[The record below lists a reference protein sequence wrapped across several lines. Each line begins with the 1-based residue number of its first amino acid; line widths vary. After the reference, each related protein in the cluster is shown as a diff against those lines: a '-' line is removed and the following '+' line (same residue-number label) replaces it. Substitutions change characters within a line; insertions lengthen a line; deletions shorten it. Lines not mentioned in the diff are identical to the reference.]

1 MTTACITLQGVS
13 WVLPSGKTL
22 FSDINEQFDSRRTGL
37 VGRNGVGKSVLARI
51 LAGWLT
57 PTHGRCTRSGHVHYL
72 AQQITPD
79 ADDSVAS
86 LAGVRPI
93 IQALERIEAGSCA
106 LEDFE
111 AVGEQWDIRQRLQ
124 QALQINGL
132 GHLEPARPANT
143 LSGGQAMR
151 VALIGATLAQ
161 ADFLIL
167 DEPGNHLDRP
177 ARQALI
183 EQLQRWPH
191 GLLVISHD
199 RALLEVMQRTVELSS
214 LGLRSYGG
222 PYSFYS
228 HSKAQEQQAARQQL
242 ERCKLERSREQHAM
256 RAQHERQERRQAQG
270 KQQGRQANQAAIVLG
285 RQKERSEGSAGRLR
299 QQHTALQT
307 QLNLRVRE
315 AAQQVDDSAVIHVQ
329 GVALN
334 QVARRRVVE
343 LDDVMLPFVPAAT
356 RRTDL
361 LLSARQRVGVI
372 GPNGCGKSTLLKV
385 LAGQLE
391 PLAGTCS
398 VTPECIYL
406 DQHLTL
412 LDPLRPVLE
421 QLQRANRKAC
431 ESELRTRLAQ
441 LGLDA
446 QKILVPSGQLSGGE
460 RLKAALACAL
470 YGDSPPQLLLLDE
483 PGNHLDLPSMQALE
497 TMLEA
502 YRGALLVVSHDDVFL
517 HNLRLTDRLLAAG
530 QGWTLIPEA
539 GYGAPSVPA

>member
-13 WVLPSGKTL
+13 CVLPDGRTL

-51 LAGWLT
+51 LAGLL
-57 PTHGRCTRSGHVHYL
+57 PPAHGRCTRTGHVHYL
-72 AQQITPD
+72 AQQITPA

-86 LAGVRPI
+86 LAGIRPI

-106 LEDFE
+106 VEDFE

-124 QALQINGL
+124 QALQVNGL
-132 GHLEPARPANT
+132 GDLEPARPAST

-151 VALIGATLAQ
+151 VALLGATLAQ

-183 EQLQRWPH
+183 EQLQCWPH
-191 GLLVISHD
+191 GLLLISHD
-199 RALLEVMQRTVELSS
+199 RALLEVMQRTVELSP

-222 PYSFYS
+222 PYSFYC
-228 HSKAQEQQAARQQL
+228 HSKAQEQHAARQQL
-242 ERCKLERSREQHAM
+242 ERCKLERLREQHAM
-256 RAQHERQERRQAQG
+256 REQHERQERRQARG
-270 KQQGRQANQAAIVLG
+270 KQQGKQANQAAILLG
-285 RQKERSEGSAGRLR
+285 RQKERSEGSAGRLH
-299 QQHTALQT
+299 QQHTALQQ
-307 QLNLRVRE
+307 QLGLRVRE
-315 AAQQVDDSAVIHVQ
+315 AAQQVDDSAVISLP
-329 GVALN
+329 GVAVN
-334 QVARRRVVE
+334 QVARRRVLE
-343 LDDVMLPFVPAAT
+343 LDAVTLPFVSAAT
-356 RRTDL
+356 RRIDL
-361 LLSARQRVGVI
+361 LLSGQQRVGVI

-398 VTPECIYL
+398 VTPERVYL
-406 DQHLTL
+406 DQRLAS
-412 LDPLRPVLE
+412 LDPLRSVLE
-421 QLQRANRKAC
+421 QLQHASPTAC

-446 QKILVPSGQLSGGE
+446 RKILVPSGQLSGGE

-470 YGDSPPQLLLLDE
+470 YGDAPPQLLLLDE
-483 PGNHLDLPSMQALE
+483 PGNHLDLPSLQALE
-497 TMLEA
+497 AMLEE
-502 YRGALLVVSHDDVFL
+502 YRGALMVVSHDDVFL
-517 HNLRLTDRLLAAG
+517 DNLRLTDRLLATE
-530 QGWTLIPEA
+530 QGWTLIP
-539 GYGAPSVPA
+539 